1 MADVSD
7 RVALPIQVH
16 EFLLTCAG
24 RIDDDALTDTRELLA
39 VAELDRAVELLAGSL
54 VAGRIAITSPERDTL
69 ARLISAVRGSES
81 LLERIVVDD
90 SARLPRHRFTVG
102 AESDPNPEDGVA
114 EAVGH
119 VVEVLPDIRSV
130 SCVWRTTPAGATSGP
145 VPQRMVLVE
154 TGPDGFAPSTA
165 YRVEQA
171 LRRAGINAA
180 VEVVQG
186 GGELT
191 DYHRGALTAARRIS
205 LRQPSA
211 APRVPESAEPLFSDS
226 PSPRPV
232 TSTRRRGSNVPVDN
246 GKRLPG
252 ESASG
257 RWQQRIAAAKAE
269 ETVSPDPA
277 PGVSSPSMSSPGMSA
292 PAMSSPGLASPV
304 IPEPPVS
311 AIAVPT
317 PTTSA
322 PAPTPPVMTSP
333 VSASSAEASRP
344 AMTPVPESSA
354 STARTPH
361 MGSSV
366 PSTELSDHR
375 PAIADE
381 EITAAT
387 AKPPTSDAEL
397 SQREQELLRQL
408 HEELAKREAPTEV
421 AGSSVAELP
430 GVAERPAWQVD
441 RSGQRHSTFP
451 SVDYGA
457 GSWQPGQDQAV
468 NGLPPYGGT
477 PGGTGR

>member
-1 MADVSD
+1 
-7 RVALPIQVH
+7 
-16 EFLLTCAG
+16 
-24 RIDDDALTDTRELLA
+24 LTDTRELLA

-54 VAGRIAITSPERDTL
+54 VAGRIAITSSERDTL
-69 ARLISAVRGSES
+69 GRLIGAVRASNA

-180 VEVVQG
+180 VEVVAG

-211 APRVPESAEPLFSDS
+211 PPRAPESVEPLFSES

-232 TSTRRRGSNVPVDN
+232 TSTRRRGSTNNNAPVEP
-246 GKRLPG
+246 KRLPG

-269 ETVSPDPA
+269 ETTIADPTTA
-277 PGVSSPSMSSPGMSA
+277 SAPSMSADVVMSP
-292 PAMSSPGLASPV
+292 
-304 IPEPPVS
+304 PP
-311 AIAVPT
+311 I
-317 PTTSA
+317 
-322 PAPTPPVMTSP
+322 PTPPPGET
-333 VSASSAEASRP
+333 SRP
-344 AMTPVPESSA
+344 AMTPVPEVSA
-354 STARTPH
+354 TTARTPH
-361 MGSSV
+361 TPHAATSMS
-366 PSTELSDHR
+366 STELSDHR

-381 EITAAT
+381 ETTAAT
-387 AKPPTSDAEL
+387 AKPPATDAEL

-408 HEELAKREAPTEV
+408 HEELAKREAPE
-421 AGSSVAELP
+421 SSAVAELP

-451 SVDYGA
+451 AVDYGA

-468 NGLPPYGGT
+468 NGLPPYGGA

>member
-1 MADVSD
+1 MADMSD

-54 VAGRIAITSPERDTL
+54 VAGRIAITSSERDTL
-69 ARLISAVRGSES
+69 ARLIGAVRASES
-81 LLERIVVDD
+81 LLARIVVDD
-90 SARLPRHRFTVG
+90 GARLPRHRFTVG
-102 AESDPNPEDGVA
+102 ADTDPSPEDGVA
-114 EAVGH
+114 DAVGH

-171 LRRAGINAA
+171 LRRAGINAT

-186 GGELT
+186 GAELT

-205 LRQPSA
+205 LRQSSA
-211 APRVPESAEPLFSDS
+211 PPRVPESVEPLFSES

-232 TSTRRRGSNVPVDN
+232 TTTRRRGNSVPPSPTVD
-246 GKRLPG
+246 KRLPG

-269 ETVSPDPA
+269 EA
-277 PGVSSPSMSSPGMSA
+277 PIADSVPGAAPSMSA
-292 PAMSSPGLASPV
+292 EPANALA
-304 IPEPPVS
+304 
-311 AIAVPT
+311 APT
-317 PTTSA
+317 PTTST
-322 PAPTPPVMTSP
+322 PNPT
-333 VSASSAEASRP
+333 AETSRP
-344 AMTPVPESSA
+344 AMSPVPEA
-354 STARTPH
+354 GATTARTPTPH
-361 MGSSV
+361 AAPSPAMPSAS
-366 PSTELSDHR
+366 STELSDHR

-381 EITAAT
+381 ETTAAT
-387 AKPPTSDAEL
+387 AKPPASDAEL

-408 HEELAKREAPTEV
+408 HEELAKREAPTQ
-421 AGSSVAELP
+421 APGAAVAELP
-430 GVAERPAWQVD
+430 GSTAERPAWQVD

-451 SVDYGA
+451 AVDYGA

-468 NGLPPYGGT
+468 NGHPPYGGA

>member
-54 VAGRIAITSPERDTL
+54 VAGRIAITSSERDTL
-69 ARLISAVRGSES
+69 ARLIGAVRSSES
-81 LLERIVVDD
+81 LLERVVVDD
-90 SARLPRHRFTVG
+90 GARLPRHRFTVG

-154 TGPDGFAPSTA
+154 TGPDGFAPSTS

-205 LRQPSA
+205 LRQSSGP
-211 APRVPESAEPLFSDS
+211 PRPPESVEPLFTES

-232 TSTRRRGSNVPVDN
+232 TSTRRRGATATAE
-246 GKRLPG
+246 KRLPS

-257 RWQQRIAAAKAE
+257 RWQQRIAAAKSDEAPVPE
-269 ETVSPDPA
+269 APA
-277 PGVSSPSMSSPGMSA
+277 GASPSMSSPGMSS
-292 PAMSSPGLASPV
+292 PNVSSPSMSAES
-304 IPEPPVS
+304 VS
-311 AIAVPT
+311 ALAAPT

-322 PAPTPPVMTSP
+322 PVPTPPIP
-333 VSASSAEASRP
+333 SAETSRP
-344 AMTPVPESSA
+344 AMTPVTESST

-361 MGSSV
+361 HSGPSMSAS
-366 PSTELSDHR
+366 STELSDHR

-397 SQREQELLRQL
+397 SLREQELLRQL

-430 GVAERPAWQVD
+430 GAAERPAWQVD

-468 NGLPPYGGT
+468 NGLPPYGGST
-477 PGGTGR
+477 PGGAGR

>member
-39 VAELDRAVELLAGSL
+39 VAELDRAVELLTGSL
-54 VAGRIAITSPERDTL
+54 VAGRIAITSSERDTL
-69 ARLISAVRGSES
+69 AELIGAVRSAES

-102 AESDPNPEDGVA
+102 ADSDANPEDGVA
-114 EAVGH
+114 DAVGH

-205 LRQPSA
+205 LRQSSA
-211 APRVPESAEPLFSDS
+211 PPRPPESVEPLFNES

-232 TSTRRRGSNVPVDN
+232 TSTRRRGS
-246 GKRLPG
+246 GATAEKRLPS
-252 ESASG
+252 ETASG
-257 RWQQRIAAAKAE
+257 RWQQRIAAAKSE
-269 ETVSPDPA
+269 DA
-277 PGVSSPSMSSPGMSA
+277 PVQEAPSSVAPSMSSPSMSTPS
-292 PAMSSPGLASPV
+292 MSSPSMSAEPATALAT
-304 IPEPPVS
+304 
-311 AIAVPT
+311 PT

-322 PAPTPPVMTSP
+322 PVP
-333 VSASSAEASRP
+333 SAETSRP
-344 AMTPVPESSA
+344 AITPVPESST

-361 MGSSV
+361 HTSPSMSAS
-366 PSTELSDHR
+366 STELSDHR

-430 GVAERPAWQVD
+430 GSAERPAWQVD

-477 PGGTGR
+477 TPGGAGR

>member
-54 VAGRIAITSPERDTL
+54 VAGRIAITSAERDTL
-69 ARLISAVRGSES
+69 GRLIEAVRSSSS

-90 SARLPRHRFTVG
+90 AARLPRHRFTVG

-114 EAVGH
+114 DAVGH

-171 LRRAGINAA
+171 LRRAGISAA
-180 VEVVQG
+180 VEVVHS

-205 LRQPSA
+205 LRQSSA
-211 APRVPESAEPLFSDS
+211 PPRAPESVEPLFSES

-232 TSTRRRGSNVPVDN
+232 TSTRRRGASAPAATES
-246 GKRLPG
+246 KRMPS

-269 ETVSPDPA
+269 EPSIADTPSGATTSIPTPSMTNPGLPSP
-277 PGVSSPSMSSPGMSA
+277 SPSMSA
-292 PAMSSPGLASPV
+292 EPA
-304 IPEPPVS
+304 S
-311 AIAVPT
+311 AIAAPT

-322 PAPTPPVMTSP
+322 PAPTPP
-333 VSASSAEASRP
+333 AETSRP
-344 AMTPVPESSA
+344 AMTPVPEGSGSP
-354 STARTPH
+354 ARAHTGH
-361 MGSSV
+361 AASSV
-366 PSTELSDHR
+366 SSTELSDHR
-375 PAIADE
+375 PAMADE

-408 HEELAKREAPTEV
+408 HEELAKREAPE
-421 AGSSVAELP
+421 ASSVAELP
-430 GVAERPAWQVD
+430 SVSERPAWQVD
-441 RSGQRHSTFP
+441 RSGQRHSSFP
-451 SVDYGA
+451 SVDYGT
-457 GSWQPGQDQAV
+457 GWQPGQDQAV

>member
-54 VAGRIAITSPERDTL
+54 VAGRIAITSSERDTL
-69 ARLISAVRGSES
+69 ARLIGAVRSSES

-90 SARLPRHRFTVG
+90 GARLPRHRFTVG
-102 AESDPNPEDGVA
+102 GDTDANPEDGVA
-114 EAVGH
+114 DAVGH

-186 GGELT
+186 GTDLT

-205 LRQPSA
+205 LRQASA
-211 APRVPESAEPLFSDS
+211 PPRVPESVEPLFSES

-232 TSTRRRGSNVPVDN
+232 TTTRRRGASAPPSNSD
-246 GKRLPG
+246 KRLPG

-257 RWQQRIAAAKAE
+257 RWQQRIAAAKTEDA
-269 ETVSPDPA
+269 PIADAA
-277 PGVSSPSMSSPGMSA
+277 PGVSPSMSAEA
-292 PAMSSPGLASPV
+292 PNALA
-304 IPEPPVS
+304 
-311 AIAVPT
+311 APT
-317 PTTSA
+317 PTTST
-322 PAPTPPVMTSP
+322 PNPT
-333 VSASSAEASRP
+333 AETSRP
-344 AMTPVPESSA
+344 AMTPVPESGA
-354 STARTPH
+354 TTARTAHAAPVPPP
-361 MGSSV
+361 MPSPSMSSAS
-366 PSTELSDHR
+366 STELSDHR

-381 EITAAT
+381 ETTAAT
-387 AKPPTSDAEL
+387 AKPPASDAEL

-408 HEELAKREAPTEV
+408 HEELAKREAPTQ
-421 AGSSVAELP
+421 APGSSVAELP
-430 GVAERPAWQVD
+430 GTAERPAWQVD

-451 SVDYGA
+451 TVDYGA

-468 NGLPPYGGT
+468 NGHPPYGGGA

>member
-1 MADVSD
+1 MADMSE

-54 VAGRIAITSPERDTL
+54 VAGRIPITANERDVL
-69 ARLISAVRGSES
+69 AGLIGAVRSATS
-81 LLERIVVDD
+81 LLDRIVVDD

-102 AESDPNPEDGVA
+102 AESDPNPEEGIS

-171 LRRAGINAA
+171 LRRAGISAT
-180 VEVVQG
+180 VEVVAA

-191 DYHRGALTAARRIS
+191 DYHRGALTAARRVA
-205 LRQPSA
+205 LRQASPS
-211 APRVPESAEPLFSDS
+211 PRPTEPVEPLFAES

-232 TSTRRRGSNVPVDN
+232 TSTRRRAAATPVVD
-246 GKRLPG
+246 KRMPS
-252 ESASG
+252 ETASG
-257 RWQQRIAAAKAE
+257 RWQQRIAAAKSDETPVVDTPISSTPNMSAE
-269 ETVSPDPA
+269 PQPPA
-277 PGVSSPSMSSPGMSA
+277 PSPS
-292 PAMSSPGLASPV
+292 PA
-304 IPEPPVS
+304 E
-311 AIAVPT
+311 
-317 PTTSA
+317 TSRPSMA
-322 PAPTPPVMTSP
+322 P
-333 VSASSAEASRP
+333 VSASASEVT
-344 AMTPVPESSA
+344 AV
-354 STARTPH
+354 TARTQHAASTPS
-361 MGSSV
+361 SSV
-366 PSTELSDHR
+366 SSTELSDHR
-375 PAIADE
+375 PAIAE
-381 EITAAT
+381 EAATAAT
-387 AKPPTSDAEL
+387 AKPPANDAEL

-408 HEELAKREAPTEV
+408 HEELAKREAPEV
-421 AGSSVAELP
+421 AGVSELP

-441 RSGQRHSTFP
+441 RSGQRHGGFP
-451 SVDYGA
+451 TVDYGA
-457 GSWQPGQDQAV
+457 GSWQTGQDQTAV
-468 NGLPPYGGT
+468 NGLPPYGST

>member
-1 MADVSD
+1 
-7 RVALPIQVH
+7 
-16 EFLLTCAG
+16 
-24 RIDDDALTDTRELLA
+24 
-39 VAELDRAVELLAGSL
+39 
-54 VAGRIAITSPERDTL
+54 
-69 ARLISAVRGSES
+69 
-81 LLERIVVDD
+81 
-90 SARLPRHRFTVG
+90 
-102 AESDPNPEDGVA
+102 
-114 EAVGH
+114 
-119 VVEVLPDIRSV
+119 
-130 SCVWRTTPAGATSGP
+130 
-145 VPQRMVLVE
+145 VE

-205 LRQPSA
+205 LRQA
-211 APRVPESAEPLFSDS
+211 GALPRPQEPVEPLFSES

-232 TSTRRRGSNVPVDN
+232 TSTRRRGSTATAE
-246 GKRLPG
+246 KRMPN

-257 RWQQRIAAAKAE
+257 RWQQRIAAAKTEDAPVPE
-269 ETVSPDPA
+269 APSAA
-277 PGVSSPSMSSPGMSA
+277 PGMSSPGMSA
-292 PAMSSPGLASPV
+292 EPVNALA
-304 IPEPPVS
+304 
-311 AIAVPT
+311 APT

-322 PAPTPPVMTSP
+322 PVP
-333 VSASSAEASRP
+333 SAETSRP
-344 AMTPVPESSA
+344 AMAPVTESST

-361 MGSSV
+361 LSGPSMSAS
-366 PSTELSDHR
+366 STELSDHR

-430 GVAERPAWQVD
+430 GSAERPAWQVD

-477 PGGTGR
+477 TPGGTTPGGAGR

>member
-90 SARLPRHRFTVG
+90 GARLPRHRFTVG

-114 EAVGH
+114 DAVGH

-205 LRQPSA
+205 LRQSSA
-211 APRVPESAEPLFSDS
+211 PPRPPESVEPLFSES

-232 TSTRRRGSNVPVDN
+232 TSTRRRGSSTATVE
-246 GKRLPG
+246 KRLPS

-257 RWQQRIAAAKAE
+257 RWQQRIAAAKTE
-269 ETVSPDPA
+269 DVPVPEA
-277 PGVSSPSMSSPGMSA
+277 PSGAAPSVASPSMSAEPASA
-292 PAMSSPGLASPV
+292 ALA
-304 IPEPPVS
+304 
-311 AIAVPT
+311 APT

-322 PAPTPPVMTSP
+322 PVPTPPVPIPP
-333 VSASSAEASRP
+333 VSIPPVSIPAVSIPAGETSRP
-344 AMTPVPESSA
+344 AMTPVTESSA
-354 STARTPH
+354 TTARTPH
-361 MGSSV
+361 
-366 PSTELSDHR
+366 T
-375 PAIADE
+375 
-381 EITAAT
+381 
-387 AKPPTSDAEL
+387 
-397 SQREQELLRQL
+397 
-408 HEELAKREAPTEV
+408 
-421 AGSSVAELP
+421 
-430 GVAERPAWQVD
+430 
-441 RSGQRHSTFP
+441 
-451 SVDYGA
+451 
-457 GSWQPGQDQAV
+457 
-468 NGLPPYGGT
+468 
-477 PGGTGR
+477 

>member
-39 VAELDRAVELLAGSL
+39 VAELDRAVELLTGSL
-54 VAGRIAITSPERDTL
+54 VAGRIAITSAERDTL
-69 ARLISAVRGSES
+69 ARLIDAVRSSSS
-81 LLERIVVDD
+81 LLDRIVVDD
-90 SARLPRHRFTVG
+90 AARLPRHRFTVG

-114 EAVGH
+114 DAVGH

-171 LRRAGINAA
+171 LRRAGISAA
-180 VEVVQG
+180 VEVVHS

-205 LRQPSA
+205 LRQSSA
-211 APRVPESAEPLFSDS
+211 PPRAPESVEPLFSES

-232 TSTRRRGSNVPVDN
+232 TSTRRRGAGAPATAES
-246 GKRLPG
+246 KRLPS

-269 ETVSPDPA
+269 EPSIADTPSGA
-277 PGVSSPSMSSPGMSA
+277 TTSMSAASMSA
-292 PAMSSPGLASPV
+292 PPPPSMPAPPSVPA
-304 IPEPPVS
+304 EPVS

-322 PAPTPPVMTSP
+322 PAPTPPEET
-333 VSASSAEASRP
+333 SRP
-344 AMTPVPESSA
+344 AMTPVPDPSA
-354 STARTPH
+354 TTARTHTPH
-361 MGSSV
+361 AASPSV
-366 PSTELSDHR
+366 SSTELSDHR
-375 PAIADE
+375 PAMADE

-408 HEELAKREAPTEV
+408 HEELAKREAPE
-421 AGSSVAELP
+421 ASSVAELP
-430 GVAERPAWQVD
+430 SVSERPAWQVD

>member
-39 VAELDRAVELLAGSL
+39 VAELDRAVELLTGSL
-54 VAGRIAITSPERDTL
+54 VAGRIAITSSERDTL
-69 ARLISAVRGSES
+69 ARLIGAVRSAES
-81 LLERIVVDD
+81 LLERVVVDD
-90 SARLPRHRFTVG
+90 GARLPRHRFTVG

-114 EAVGH
+114 DAVGH

-205 LRQPSA
+205 LRQSSA
-211 APRVPESAEPLFSDS
+211 PPRPPESVEPLFTES

-232 TSTRRRGSNVPVDN
+232 TSTRRRGSTATAE
-246 GKRLPG
+246 KRLPG

-257 RWQQRIAAAKAE
+257 RWQQRIAAAKSDEAPVPE
-269 ETVSPDPA
+269 APA
-277 PGVSSPSMSSPGMSA
+277 GASPSMSSPGMS
-292 PAMSSPGLASPV
+292 SPSMPSPS
-304 IPEPPVS
+304 VS
-311 AIAVPT
+311 AESVSALAAPT

-322 PAPTPPVMTSP
+322 PVPTPPIP
-333 VSASSAEASRP
+333 SAETSRP
-344 AMTPVPESSA
+344 AMTPVTESST

-361 MGSSV
+361 LSGPSMSAS
-366 PSTELSDHR
+366 STELSDHR

-430 GVAERPAWQVD
+430 GAAERPAWQVD

-468 NGLPPYGGT
+468 NGLPPYGGST
-477 PGGTGR
+477 PSGAGR

>member
-54 VAGRIAITSPERDTL
+54 VAGRIAVTSTERDTL
-69 ARLISAVRGSES
+69 ARLIGAVRGSAS
-81 LLERIVVDD
+81 LLERVVVDD
-90 SARLPRHRFTVG
+90 GARLPRHRFTVG

-180 VEVVQG
+180 VEVVHS

-205 LRQPSA
+205 LRQSSA
-211 APRVPESAEPLFSDS
+211 PPRAPESVEPLFSES

-232 TSTRRRGSNVPVDN
+232 TSTRRRG
-246 GKRLPG
+246 GAAATAEKRLPN

-257 RWQQRIAAAKAE
+257 RWQQRIAAAKSDE
-269 ETVSPDPA
+269 VPLPDAPAGAAPSMSTPSMSA
-277 PGVSSPSMSSPGMSA
+277 PGMSTSGMSAPSMPSPSMSA
-292 PAMSSPGLASPV
+292 EPAMA
-304 IPEPPVS
+304 
-311 AIAVPT
+311 APT

-322 PAPTPPVMTSP
+322 PVPSP
-333 VSASSAEASRP
+333 SAETSRP
-344 AMTPVPESSA
+344 AMTPVSESG
-354 STARTPH
+354 TARTPQLGAS
-361 MGSSV
+361 MS
-366 PSTELSDHR
+366 STELSDHR

-397 SQREQELLRQL
+397 SLREQELLRQL

-421 AGSSVAELP
+421 AGGSSVAELP
-430 GVAERPAWQVD
+430 GAAERPAWQVD

>member
-54 VAGRIAITSPERDTL
+54 VAGRIAITSTERDTL
-69 ARLISAVRGSES
+69 ARLIGAVRSSTS

-90 SARLPRHRFTVG
+90 AARLPRHRFTVG
-102 AESDPNPEDGVA
+102 AESDPDPEDGVA
-114 EAVGH
+114 DAVGH

-180 VEVVQG
+180 VEVVHS

-205 LRQPSA
+205 LRASSAPSRA
-211 APRVPESAEPLFSDS
+211 PESVEPLFSES

-232 TSTRRRGSNVPVDN
+232 TSTRRRG
-246 GKRLPG
+246 GATATAEKRLPS

-257 RWQQRIAAAKAE
+257 RWQQRIAAAKSE
-269 ETVSPDPA
+269 DA
-277 PGVSSPSMSSPGMSA
+277 PIPEAQAPSMSTPSMPSSSISA
-292 PAMSSPGLASPV
+292 
-304 IPEPPVS
+304 EPVS
-311 AIAVPT
+311 ALAAPT
-317 PTTSA
+317 PTTSTPV
-322 PAPTPPVMTSP
+322 PAPPIPSAPIPAPISSTPI
-333 VSASSAEASRP
+333 SAAETSRP
-344 AMTPVPESSA
+344 AMTPVASESTA
-354 STARTPH
+354 NTARTPH
-361 MGSSV
+361 TPHMGASMS
-366 PSTELSDHR
+366 STELSDHR

-381 EITAAT
+381 ETTAAT

-408 HEELAKREAPTEV
+408 HEELAKREAPTEI

-430 GVAERPAWQVD
+430 GASERPAWQVD

>member
-16 EFLLTCAG
+16 EFLLSCAG

-54 VAGRIAITSPERDTL
+54 VAGRIAITSAERDTL
-69 ARLISAVRGSES
+69 GRLIGAVRASS
-81 LLERIVVDD
+81 ALLERIVVDD
-90 SARLPRHRFTVG
+90 NARLPRHRFTVG

-130 SCVWRTTPAGATSGP
+130 SCVWRTTPAGATAGP

-191 DYHRGALTAARRIS
+191 DYHRGALTAARRIG
-205 LRQPSA
+205 LRQPNSS
-211 APRVPESAEPLFSDS
+211 PRTPESAEPLFSES

-232 TSTRRRGSNVPVDN
+232 TSTRRRGANVPAPES
-246 GKRLPG
+246 KRLPT

-269 ETVSPDPA
+269 ETTIADSGTA
-277 PGVSSPSMSSPGMSA
+277 SA
-292 PAMSSPGLASPV
+292 PSLSAEA
-304 IPEPPVS
+304 VS
-311 AIAVPT
+311 AMAIPT

-322 PAPTPPVMTSP
+322 PVPTPP
-333 VSASSAEASRP
+333 AETSRP
-344 AMTPVPESSA
+344 AMTPVGETSA

-361 MGSSV
+361 ISSSV
-366 PSTELSDHR
+366 SSTELSDHR

-381 EITAAT
+381 ETTAAT
-387 AKPPTSDAEL
+387 AKPPATDAEL

-408 HEELAKREAPTEV
+408 HEELAKREAPE
-421 AGSSVAELP
+421 SSAVSELP
-430 GVAERPAWQVD
+430 GVSERPAWQVD

-451 SVDYGA
+451 SVDYGP

-468 NGLPPYGGT
+468 NGLPPYGGA

>member
-54 VAGRIAITSPERDTL
+54 VAGRIAMTSSERDTL
-69 ARLISAVRGSES
+69 ARLIGAVRASTA
-81 LLERIVVDD
+81 LLDRIVVDD

-171 LRRAGINAA
+171 LRRSGINAT

-191 DYHRGALTAARRIS
+191 DYHRGALTAARRVN
-205 LRQPSA
+205 LRQPT
-211 APRVPESAEPLFSDS
+211 APPRAPESVEPLFSES

-232 TSTRRRGSNVPVDN
+232 TSTRRRGASVPVET
-246 GKRLPG
+246 KRPPAG
-252 ESASG
+252 ETASG

-269 ETVSPDPA
+269 ETTLADSTTA
-277 PGVSSPSMSSPGMSA
+277 AAPSMSADAVMA
-292 PAMSSPGLASPV
+292 SS
-304 IPEPPVS
+304 
-311 AIAVPT
+311 
-317 PTTSA
+317 
-322 PAPTPPVMTSP
+322 PAPTPP
-333 VSASSAEASRP
+333 AETSRP
-344 AMTPVPESSA
+344 AMTPVAEVSA
-354 STARTPH
+354 TTARNPHTPH
-361 MGSSV
+361 TPHVGASMSA
-366 PSTELSDHR
+366 STELSDHR

-381 EITAAT
+381 ETTAAT
-387 AKPPTSDAEL
+387 AKPPATDAEL

-408 HEELAKREAPTEV
+408 HEELAKREAPEASAV
-421 AGSSVAELP
+421 SELP

-468 NGLPPYGGT
+468 NGHPPYGGA

>member
-54 VAGRIAITSPERDTL
+54 VAGRIAMTSSERDTL
-69 ARLISAVRGSES
+69 GRLIDAVRSS
-81 LLERIVVDD
+81 SALLERIVVDD
-90 SARLPRHRFTVG
+90 GARLPRHRFTVG

-130 SCVWRTTPAGATSGP
+130 SCVWRTTPAGATAGP

-171 LRRAGINAA
+171 LRRAGISAA
-180 VEVVQG
+180 VEVVHS

-205 LRQPSA
+205 LRQSSA
-211 APRVPESAEPLFSDS
+211 PPRAPESVEPLFSES

-232 TSTRRRGSNVPVDN
+232 TSTRRRGASAPAATES
-246 GKRLPG
+246 KRMPG

-257 RWQQRIAAAKAE
+257 RWQQRIAAAKADE
-269 ETVSPDPA
+269 PSVADTPSGATTSIP
-277 PGVSSPSMSSPGMSA
+277 SPSMSNPSMSTPNVSAPSMSA
-292 PAMSSPGLASPV
+292 EPV
-304 IPEPPVS
+304 N
-311 AIAVPT
+311 AIAAPT

-322 PAPTPPVMTSP
+322 PAPTPP
-333 VSASSAEASRP
+333 AETSRP
-344 AMTPVPESSA
+344 AMTPVPEGGT
-354 STARTPH
+354 STARTHTPH
-361 MGSSV
+361 AASSV
-366 PSTELSDHR
+366 SSTELSDHR

-408 HEELAKREAPTEV
+408 HEELAKREAPE
-421 AGSSVAELP
+421 ASSVAELP
-430 GVAERPAWQVD
+430 SVSERPAWQVD

>member
-54 VAGRIAITSPERDTL
+54 VAGRIPITSSERDTL
-69 ARLISAVRGSES
+69 ARLIGAVRSSET

-90 SARLPRHRFTVG
+90 AVRLPRHRFTVG
-102 AESDPNPEDGVA
+102 SDTDANPEDGVA
-114 EAVGH
+114 DAVGH

-186 GGELT
+186 GTDLT

-205 LRQPSA
+205 LRQSSA
-211 APRVPESAEPLFSDS
+211 PPRVPESVEPLFSES

-232 TSTRRRGSNVPVDN
+232 TTTRRRGTGAPPSASAD
-246 GKRLPG
+246 K
-252 ESASG
+252 SASG

-269 ETVSPDPA
+269 EAPVADPA
-277 PGVSSPSMSSPGMSA
+277 PSMSAEPANALAA
-292 PAMSSPGLASPV
+292 PN
-304 IPEPPVS
+304 
-311 AIAVPT
+311 
-317 PTTSA
+317 PTTST
-322 PAPTPPVMTSP
+322 PNPT
-333 VSASSAEASRP
+333 AETSRP
-344 AMTPVPESSA
+344 AMTPVPEA
-354 STARTPH
+354 GATTARTPTPH
-361 MGSSV
+361 AAPTPPPMAPTMPSASS
-366 PSTELSDHR
+366 STELSDHR

-381 EITAAT
+381 ETTAAT
-387 AKPPTSDAEL
+387 AKPPASDAEL

-408 HEELAKREAPTEV
+408 HEELAKREAPTQAPGAAV
-421 AGSSVAELP
+421 SELP
-430 GVAERPAWQVD
+430 GSGTAERPAWQVD

-451 SVDYGA
+451 TVDYGA
-457 GSWQPGQDQAV
+457 GSWQPGGDQAV
-468 NGLPPYGGT
+468 NGHPPYGGT